1 MFSVTVQL
9 LFWAAKHIRIRTKAQ
24 RCGVC
29 RILTRPR
36 QWAKAEGLG
45 HPPSWCKIHLTGS
58 FIPSF
63 SCPCPLCILTLIC
76 SFLALQLA
84 ERLQRNDLR
93 SRAIKWSIKPFIKNM
108 NHVNLWPCR
117 ILHYLINNL
126 AVQIYNVYLK
136 MGSFQV
142 HRGNIE
148 TKLFY

>member
-1 MFSVTVQL
+1 
-9 LFWAAKHIRIRTKAQ
+9 
-24 RCGVC
+24 
-29 RILTRPR
+29 
-36 QWAKAEGLG
+36 
-45 HPPSWCKIHLTGS
+45 
-58 FIPSF
+58 
-63 SCPCPLCILTLIC
+63 
-76 SFLALQLA
+76 
-84 ERLQRNDLR
+84 
-93 SRAIKWSIKPFIKNM
+93 M